1 VTTRAAWVILAAATL
16 AGGWQDPPD
25 RDEWQ
30 QSERVMDVLH
40 IADGSRVAELE
51 AGRAWFTTRLA
62 HRVGPNGR
70 VYAQDSRPEMVEA
83 IQRRLKSEDVKN
95 IQPIL
100 GKVPDAHLPEDLN
113 AVLIVDAYTRLVDPV
128 RALTNVTT
136 ALAPSGLV
144 GIVDF
149 KSDGAGGPGPPLPER
164 VDPEK
169 VIRDAERAG
178 LRLRSRETFL
188 RYQYFLVFGRR

>member
-1 VTTRAAWVILAAATL
+1 VTTRAAWAVVAVATL
-16 AGGWQDPPD
+16 AGGWQDAPD

-30 QSERVMDVLH
+30 QPERVMDTLH

-70 VYAQDSRPEMVEA
+70 VFAQDSRPEMIEA
-83 IQRRLKSEDVKN
+83 IQRRVKSEDLKN
-95 IQPIL
+95 IQPVL
-100 GKVPDAHLPEDLN
+100 GRVRDAHLPEGLH
-113 AVLIVDAYTRLVDPV
+113 AVLIVDAYALLVDPA
-128 RALTNVTT
+128 RALTNVAS

-149 KSDGAGGPGPPLPER
+149 KSDGAGGPGPPLGER
-164 VDPEK
+164 VDQEK
-169 VIRDAERAG
+169 IIRDAERAG
-178 LRLRSRETFL
+178 LRLHSRETFL
-188 RYQYFLVFGRR
+188 RYQFFLVFSRR

>member
-1 VTTRAAWVILAAATL
+1 VTWRGASVVLAAVTL
-16 AGGWQDPPD
+16 AGGWQDAPD

-30 QSERVMDVLH
+30 QPERVMDVLH
-40 IADGSRVAELE
+40 IADGSRIAELE

-83 IQRRLKSEDVKN
+83 IQRRLKSEDLKN
-95 IQPIL
+95 VQPIL
-100 GKVPDAHLPEDLN
+100 AKGHDAQLPEGLH
-113 AVLIVDAYTRLVDPV
+113 AALIVDAYGLLADPV
-128 RALTNVTT
+128 RSMTNVAS

-144 GIVDF
+144 GIIDF
-149 KSDGAGGPGPPLPER
+149 KSDGAGGPGPPLAER

-169 VIRDAERAG
+169 IIRDAERAG

-188 RYQYFLVFGRR
+188 RYQYFLVFSRR